1 MERGDIGSFTMLS
14 QACLFEGLLAQP
26 PSNIRG
32 KVLERLKLSTKDWDA
47 ALKLWKPFDL
57 PVKTLIDNVERLGIS
72 TKVITFLDEDAV
84 DPIYRWL
91 LRKGV
96 STTVEFYPTVEDF
109 VADLRFDRS
118 IRNVYVPTEDLYRK
132 IGYRSSVVNPEV
144 SWRV

>member
-14 QACLFEGLLAQP
+14 QACMFEGLLAQP

-32 KVLERLKLSTKDWDA
+32 RVLERIKLSTKDWDA

-96 STTVEFYPTVEDF
+96 STTVEFYPTVEAF
-109 VADLRFDRS
+109 IADLRFDRS
-118 IRNVYVPTEDLYRK
+118 IRNVYVPTDDLYRK